1 MTGVLGFILG
11 LVAVFAAIKRR
22 KALVE
27 PLGPGW
33 FVRFLAI
40 QAGLING
47 ALLALILVIA
57 QQLAWTGPTAAWLV
71 PIGYAVGFYFYSLSN
86 IDWTVKKFH
95 SQGGA

>member
-40 QAGLING
+40 QGGLING
-47 ALLALILVIA
+47 VLLALILVIA

-71 PIGYAVGFYFYSLSN
+71 PIGYALGFYVYSLSN

-95 SQGGA
+95 SQGGT